1 MSIEIITEFPT
12 NASVRTWA
20 YVNKNEPSDNSLTD
34 PTAIV
39 CSVIDPDGTTQADAE
54 AMSKSAIGVY
64 YHDYHLG
71 TTAVAMDK
79 GRWRGE
85 VKVTDGSGATAI
97 ISVTPFSFK
106 VR

>member
-1 MSIEIITEFPT
+1 MSIEIITEFLT
-12 NASVRTWA
+12 NSSVRTWA

-34 PTAIV
+34 PTSIV
-39 CSVIDPDGTTQADAE
+39 CSIYDPDGATQADEE

-64 YHDYHLG
+64 YHDYHVG
-71 TTAVAMDK
+71 VSAAAMDK

-85 VKVTDGSGATAI
+85 VKVTDGSGATAV